1 MAEFISVQQ
10 AMNERL
16 AAEQASQ
23 AERADTT
30 NRELNNTITNTIPY
44 DTKANAAG

>member
-30 NRELNNTITNTIPY
+30 NRELLAFLRNFMSR
-44 DTKANAAG
+44 